1 MASSF
6 CSTCEIDTETIIDH
20 RAGYNLC
27 SRCGSV
33 LEISPFDEIP
43 DLPIF
48 SDSDENYDEF
58 EYPLFEIDMS
68 TWGPSLNSKD
78 QKNVKTPLK
87 KSLKLLAV
95 MGDRL
100 RLTKELKERAAE
112 IYNMVDYYRACRGR
126 SLNSIVA
133 ACFFIACKESGSSR
147 TLSEIAK
154 AADGVSRK
162 SINRTAESIKKQ
174 LEVETWKVQPGD
186 LIERLCSNLGLGN
199 QAIKA
204 VKEAVERTEYLDIRR
219 SPKTVLAAIIYMVIQ
234 LSHDKEPAP
243 VKDIAKVMEVTEIT
257 IRKSFKDISIFGSK
271 LIPDWYAKEEDIKKI
286 PVP

>member
-58 EYPLFEIDMS
+58 EYPLFDIDMS

-87 KSLKLLAV
+87 KSLNLLAV

-100 RLTKELKERAAE
+100 RLMKELKERAAE
-112 IYNMVDYYRACRGR
+112 IYNIVDDYRTCRGR

-133 ACFFIACKESGSSR
+133 ACFFIACKENGSSR

-154 AADGVSRK
+154 AADGVSKK

-174 LEVETWKVQPGD
+174 LEVETWKEESQ
-186 LIERLCSNLGLGN
+186 
-199 QAIKA
+199 
-204 VKEAVERTEYLDIRR
+204 TF
-219 SPKTVLAAIIYMVIQ
+219 LAAIIYMVIQ

-271 LIPDWYAKEEDIKKI
+271 LLPDWYAKEEDIKKI